1 MLPHAP
7 LARST
12 VITAADRCMR
22 LCKAVSSGATHR
34 ETSSGVRGDETSH
47 LDRGTMILS
56 GLRHPMFRG
65 ESEGAM
71 KKPQIFGLTDLLQN
85 PAQCLRSERPMPIMM
100 RSSVAQPWP
109 RDMSQIGGYRP
120 VELIPVPGT
129 DPCPGPIR
137 ARPGQG
143 GRERPRLWCPH
154 TRATSDAGDW
164 GPKDSKPQSATVAQA
179 RPGWLSF

>member
-1 MLPHAP
+1 
-7 LARST
+7 
-12 VITAADRCMR
+12 MR
-22 LCKAVSSGATHR
+22 LCRAVSSGATRR

-56 GLRHPMFRG
+56 GLRHPMFRD

-129 DPCPGPIR
+129 DPCQAGPRRQRTTSPLGACTPARR
-137 ARPGQG
+137 AMLAIG
-143 GRERPRLWCPH
+143 GRRIQSRSP
-154 TRATSDAGDW
+154 
-164 GPKDSKPQSATVAQA
+164 PQSHRPDQA
-179 RPGWLSF
+179 GSASKFGHPCGRQAWLGQPGLQRGRGLG